1 MLQDIEF
8 LNLFTQVLP
17 VFLIIAFILYEQHL
31 IFFSRTALG
40 KITFIILIALYTDKN
55 MLYGLSMCL
64 IVILFYLYTD
74 KENNEYIFSENFVS
88 NTTEKYKDYIPK
100 KALKTK
106 SQYGF
111 YTNYEP
117 TYSIF
122 NKNINKK
129 KVRFRNIGP
138 FEEKYNIEHILRSKI
153 TRSNEPIVNIPIQ
166 SGNPVVVHKNLVV
179 HKL

>member
-17 VFLIIAFILYEQHL
+17 VFLIIAFVLYEQHL
-31 IFFSRTALG
+31 ILFSRTALG

-55 MLYGLSMCL
+55 ILYGLSICL

-74 KENNEYIFSENFVS
+74 KEHNEHIFNESFIS
-88 NTTEKYKDYIPK
+88 NTTQKYNDYIPK

-106 SQYGF
+106 NRYNF
-111 YTNYEP
+111 YTSYEP
-117 TYSIF
+117 TYSF
-122 NKNINKK
+122 LNKNNNQK
-129 KVRFRNIGP
+129 KVRFRDIGP
-138 FEEKYNIEHILRSKI
+138 FEEKYNIEHILRSKT
-153 TRSNEPIVNIPIQ
+153 TRSNEPSVNIPIN

>member
-74 KENNEYIFSENFVS
+74 KENNEYIFSEKFVS

-106 SQYGF
+106 SQYDF

-153 TRSNEPIVNIPIQ
+153 TRSNEPTVNIPIQ